1 MELETIKAIS
11 EAGLAGVFGFA
22 IFVFWKLGK
31 RMLDLIGNHLNHN
44 TKALTELVDVIREL
58 KGFLKNGRK

>member
-1 MELETIKAIS
+1 MELETIKAIG

-31 RMLDLIGNHLNHN
+31 KMFELIGNHLNHN
-44 TKALTELVDVIREL
+44 TKVLTELVGVIREF
-58 KGFLKNGRK
+58 KEYLKNGHK

>member
-1 MELETIKAIS
+1 MELETIKAIG

-31 RMLDLIGNHLNHN
+31 KMLELIGNHLNHN
-44 TKALTELVDVIREL
+44 TKVLTELVGVIREF
-58 KGFLKNGRK
+58 KEYLKNGHK

>member
-1 MELETIKAIS
+1 MELETIKAIG

-31 RMLDLIGNHLNHN
+31 KMLDLIGNHLNHN
-44 TKALTELVDVIREL
+44 TKVLTELVGVIREF
-58 KGFLKNGRK
+58 KEYLKNGHK

>member
-1 MELETIKAIS
+1 MELETIKVIG

-31 RMLDLIGNHLNHN
+31 KMLDLVGNHLNHN

-58 KGFLKNGRK
+58 KEYLKNGRK